1 MLSVKIK
8 MSPPH
13 PTPQEYLITID
24 QFDQLWKQVAGV
36 LVEINQYKT
45 LWADHL
51 HEL

>member
-24 QFDQLWKQVAGV
+24 QLWKQVADV